1 MECRAGCG
9 ACCIV
14 PAIHTPFFGMPKGK
28 AKGERCAH
36 HDSDGLCALFGDPR
50 RPECC
55 SQFQAEPEFCGNS
68 QEEALLLLTDL
79 EAMSDPLGDKRD

>member
-14 PAIHTPFFGMPKGK
+14 PAIHTPFFGMPDGK
-28 AKGERCAH
+28 AAGQRCVH
-36 HDSDGLCALFGDPR
+36 LTVDWLCGLFNDPR

-55 SQFQAEPEFCGNS
+55 SQFRAEPEYCGNDRDT
-68 QEEALLLLTDL
+68 AMILLTGL
-79 EAMSDPLGDKRD
+79 ERESDPAR

>member
-14 PAIHTPFFGMPKGK
+14 PAIHTPFFGMPGGK
-28 AKGERCAH
+28 AAGQRCIH
-36 HDSDGLCALFGDPR
+36 LTVDWLCGLFNDPR

-55 SQFQAEPEFCGNS
+55 SQFLAETEYCGNDRDT
-68 QEEALLLLTDL
+68 ALILLTSL
-79 EAMSDPLGDKRD
+79 ERESDPAR

>member
-14 PAIHTPFFGMPKGK
+14 PAIHTPFFGMPQGK
-28 AKGERCAH
+28 AKGERCVH
-36 HDSDGLCALFGDPR
+36 HDQAGLCQLFDDPR

-55 SQFQAEPEFCGNS
+55 DQFRAEPAFCGS
-68 QEEALLLLTDL
+68 SREEALVLLANL
-79 EAMSDPLGDKRD
+79 EMMSDPEGAVRD

>member
-14 PAIHTPFFGMPKGK
+14 PAIHTPFFGMPNGK
-28 AKGERCAH
+28 AKGERCVH
-36 HDSDGLCALFGDPR
+36 HDSEGLCALFGDLR
-50 RPECC
+50 RPACC

-68 QEEALLLLTDL
+68 REEALLLLTDL